1 MARPKVLYVCQS
13 CGYQASAWLGRC
25 PECGEWNTL
34 VEELDKKSGGGA
46 ARQIGLSSGVA
57 PRTMAA
63 IDVQKSPRMATGIG
77 EFDRVLGGGLVP
89 GSLVLVGG
97 DPGVGKSTLVLD
109 AAMRISRAGQTV
121 LYVSGEESA
130 EQTKLRALRI
140 GEASDSLYVL
150 TETNLEVIVRE
161 VEKLSPAIVI
171 IDSIQTMHNPE
182 LPTAAG
188 SVGQVREC
196 TARLLR
202 MAKESGPSVL
212 IIGHVT
218 KEGAIAGPRLLE
230 HMVDVGLQ
238 FEGDRSYAFRVLRA
252 VKNRFGSTSE
262 SGIFSMEENG
272 LIQVSNPAGL
282 FLEEH
287 KGAVPGAVVTACLEG
302 TRPLLVEIQAL
313 VAATPF
319 GMPRRT
325 AVGFDYNRVTMLLA
339 ILEKRLGFALG
350 NQDAY
355 VNVVG
360 GMKVTEPAAD
370 LAVVTALVSSFRDL
384 AVPPHTLVLGEVG
397 LTGEV
402 RRVGAIARRVKEART
417 LGFTRFITPHS
428 REPELAGL
436 AGIVPVY
443 SVTEALDAIW
453 RQ

>member
-1 MARPKVLYVCQS
+1 MARARVLFVCQN
-13 CGYQASAWLGRC
+13 CGYQASSWLGRC

-34 VEELDKKSGGGA
+34 VEEIDKKSVSGGA
-46 ARQIGLSSGVA
+46 VKQLGLSSGVA
-57 PRTMAA
+57 PRKMAA
-63 IDVQKSPRMATGIG
+63 INVENSPRLSTGIA
-77 EFDRVLGGGLVP
+77 ELDRVLGGGLTP
-89 GSLVLVGG
+89 SSMVLVGG

-109 AAMRISRAGQTV
+109 AAMRISSAGKRV

-130 EQTKLRALRI
+130 EQTKLRAMRI
-140 GEASDSLYVL
+140 GDAGDNLYVL
-150 TETNLEVIVRE
+150 TETNLDVIVHE
-161 VEKLSPAIVI
+161 VEKLDPAIVV

-202 MAKESGPSVL
+202 VAKESGPSII
-212 IIGHVT
+212 IIGHMT
-218 KEGAIAGPRLLE
+218 KDGAIAGPRLLE
-230 HMVDVGLQ
+230 HMVDVVLH
-238 FEGDRSYAFRVLRA
+238 FEGDRAYAFRVLRA

-272 LIQVSNPAGL
+272 LVQVSNPAGL

-287 KGAVPGAVVTACLEG
+287 KSAAPGAVVTACLEG
-302 TRPLLVEIQAL
+302 TRPILVEIQAL
-313 VAATPF
+313 VAVTPF

-360 GMKVTEPAAD
+360 GIKVTEPAAD
-370 LAVVTALVSSFRDL
+370 LAVVTAVVSSFRDQ
-384 AVPPHTLVLGEVG
+384 AAPPHTLVLGEVG

-402 RRVGAIARRVKEART
+402 RRVGSIVRRVKEAQT
-417 LGFTRFITPHS
+417 LGFTRFIVPHS
-428 REPELAGL
+428 REAELAKMPG
-436 AGIVPVY
+436 VVQVY
-443 SVTEALDAIW
+443 SVTEALAALW
-453 RQ
+453 P